1 MDSFYFG
8 KDNNETNESTVDLRM
23 LSNNIEEMIKKI
35 TNLSVIRA
43 EGAKGKKK
51 STKKEVEK
59 VVLKQFEGISVIKKK
74 EDEGK

>member
-1 MDSFYFG
+1 MDSLYLG
-8 KDNNETNESTVDLRM
+8 KDHNETNESTVDLRM